1 MRLFLKIFLSFWFAV
16 VFAAAVAVAMTIS
29 LGNRT
34 VLARWRHLAVSAV
47 GVYAQTSAEI
57 YDRRGA
63 AALDRY
69 LVKVDSAASVKAYLF
84 QGDTE
89 LSHLHAPFNALR
101 LAKASERDSGLI
113 TLLRPSRA
121 WVAVPVTGPSGRS
134 YVLVTDLSG
143 LLPSTQ
149 FPLLRII
156 LVVLAAG
163 LVCFL
168 LARHLA
174 NPIIRI
180 RGAALKLSS
189 GDLSARVGSGIAVR
203 GDEIGELARDFDVMA
218 GRFEALVGSQ
228 KRILADISHELRSPL
243 ARLNVALGLA
253 RRSADPA
260 TLTSLDRIERE
271 ANRLDTLIGQ
281 LSTLTMLESG
291 ARVRQQTPVDM
302 VALVEEIVADANYE
316 AEANQRSV
324 VLTGGQGDA
333 GCIVLGDGELLR
345 SALDNVVRNAVRYTA
360 EGTAVEVSLSWL
372 VDGKGRSASVRVKDH
387 GPGIPEDMLKE
398 IFRPFFRIGE
408 ARDRKSGGVGL
419 GLAIAEQ
426 AVRLHGG
433 RISARN
439 VSEGGLVV
447 EIVLPEK

>member
-1 MRLFLKIFLSFWFAV
+1 MRLFVKIFLSFWFAV
-16 VFAAAVAVAMTIS
+16 VVAAAVAVAMTMS
-29 LGNRT
+29 LGNRS
-34 VLARWRHLAVSAV
+34 VLARWRHLMGSAV
-47 GVYAQTSAEI
+47 GVYAQTAADI
-57 YDRRGA
+57 YDRHGS

-69 LVKVDSAASVKAYLF
+69 LVKVDRAASVRAYLY

-89 LSHLHAPFNALR
+89 LSHLHAPSNALR
-101 LAKASERDSGLI
+101 LAKASERDSGLT

-121 WVAVPVTGPSGRS
+121 WVAVPVTGPSERS

-156 LVVLAAG
+156 LVVFAAG

-189 GDLSARVGSGIAVR
+189 GDLSARVGSDIAVR
-203 GDEIGELARDFDVMA
+203 GDEIGELARDFDLMA
-218 GRFEALVGSQ
+218 GRLETLVGSQ

-253 RRSADPA
+253 RRDADEQTA
-260 TLTSLDRIERE
+260 ASLDRIERE
-271 ANRLDTLIGQ
+271 ANRLDELIGQ

-291 ARVRQQTPVDM
+291 TKVRQQSSVDM
-302 VALVEEIVADANYE
+302 NQLIEEIVADANYE
-316 AEANQRSV
+316 ANRAAVAFTAAVQDPELGI
-324 VLTGGQGDA
+324 LTGDR
-333 GCIVLGDGELLR
+333 ELLH
-345 SALDNVVRNAVRYTA
+345 SAIDNVVRNAVRYTA
-360 EGTAVEVSLSWL
+360 PDTVVEVLLSQPGDQGGTT
-372 VDGKGRSASVRVKDH
+372 VKVRDY

-398 IFRPFFRIGE
+398 IFRPFVRIGE
-408 ARDRKSGGVGL
+408 SRDRKTGGVGL

-433 RISARN
+433 RITAVN
-439 VSEGGLVV
+439 APGGGLVV
-447 EIVLPEK
+447 EIWLPGR